1 MLCTEERMSSVD
13 RGDSVPLLYVEG
25 GVSLFYKGSRESVP
39 LLYVKWAYSL
49 DRVYIECLLYTEDR
63 VSLLLL
69 YTGERVYSLHR
80 GEIVLLL
87 YVEEAGYFSVQKRER
102 ECLL

>member
-1 MLCTEERMSSVD
+1 MST
-13 RGDSVPLLYVEG
+13 LLYVE
-25 GVSLFYKGSRESVP
+25 E
-39 LLYVKWAYSL
+39 AYSL
-49 DRVYIECLLYTEDR
+49 YRVYIECLLYTEDR

-87 YVEEAGYFSVQKRER
+87 CVEEAGYFSVQKRE
-102 ECLL
+102 CLL